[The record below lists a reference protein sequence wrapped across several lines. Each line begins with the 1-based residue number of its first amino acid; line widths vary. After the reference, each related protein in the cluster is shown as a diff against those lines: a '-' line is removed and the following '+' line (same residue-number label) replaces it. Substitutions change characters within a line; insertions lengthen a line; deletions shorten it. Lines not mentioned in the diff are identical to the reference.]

1 MVMYPITDSRWCSSP
16 MKLEENDAGPL
27 FWHGD
32 ADLAA
37 CNVPLPCCI
46 YPVVLVSCDSFL
58 NLDPK
63 GSMGA
68 KLIID
73 EAQLLS

>member
-1 MVMYPITDSRWCSSP
+1 

-46 YPVVLVSCDSFL
+46 YPVVLVSCDYFL